1 MYNRYIP
8 QPDGSFQKQKLQEPQ
23 GCHSGPSDINPE
35 ITVPAITC
43 EPLSNDPPDAHS
55 NNCSSDFQVPEQ
67 HPGAFGIG
75 QFLKSLIPK
84 GLDVEDL
91 MVILLL
97 LLISGDK
104 GKDGNTALFTLG
116 AYLFLC

>member
-1 MYNRYIP
+1 MYNRYVP

-23 GCHSGPSDINPE
+23 NCHSDPSNMNTE
-35 ITVPAITC
+35 ITAPAIAC
-43 EPLSNDPPDAHS
+43 EPLSDNKTDAHS
-55 NNCSSDFQVPEQ
+55 TDCTADFQVPE
-67 HPGAFGIG
+67 HYPEACGIG
-75 QFLKSLIPK
+75 QFLKKLFPQ

-104 GKDGNTALFTLG
+104 VKDGNTALFTLG